1 MGGPGRRQPRHIA
14 QIVAS
19 ISQKRHR
26 ARDDAKPSLD
36 QDEDQIQD
44 RAYRKGRAEID
55 RGGMVVVAQVKAVP
69 MIMVM
74 MVVTMMVMMLMPMPV
89 IMVMIVVMPM
99 IVVIMIMRV
108 GAGCSAGHGA

>member
-14 QIVAS
+14 QIMAG

-26 ARDDAKPSLD
+26 ARDDPKPSLD

-44 RAYRKGRAEID
+44 RAYCKGRAEID
-55 RGGMVVVAQVKAVP
+55 RGGVVVAQVKAVP

-74 MVVTMMVMMLMPMPV
+74 VVVTMVIMMLMPMPV
-89 IMVMIVVMPM
+89 IMVMIVVTPM

-108 GAGCSAGHGA
+108 GFGSSAGHGV